1 MMGRPPKK
9 PKDVKSVSIRIRTT
23 KAEYARLTRAAEKS
37 GNGLSAW
44 ARAALLVVAD
54 ELLRKP
60 D

>member
-23 KAEYARLTRAAEKS
+23 KAEYARLNRAATES
-37 GNGLSAW
+37 GEGLSAW

-60 D
+60 G

>member
-9 PKDVKSVSIRIRTT
+9 PNDVKSVSIRIRTT

-37 GNGLSAW
+37 GDGLSAW